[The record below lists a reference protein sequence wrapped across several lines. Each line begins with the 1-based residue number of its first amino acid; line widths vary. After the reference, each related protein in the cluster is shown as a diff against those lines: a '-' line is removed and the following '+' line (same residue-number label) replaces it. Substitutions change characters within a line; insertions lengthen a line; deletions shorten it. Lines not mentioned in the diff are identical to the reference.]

1 MGDFE
6 LASDELMHYG
16 VKRRSGRYPWGS
28 GEHPFQRSGD
38 FLARV
43 NELESDPKFVYVDEN
58 GVWGP
63 KGKEYRGTTGVAHAL
78 GLSSTE
84 LRVQKGLAKDERR
97 AIDVATAKSLVY
109 DKGLS
114 KMEAGRRMGINE
126 SSVRSLLNE
135 ASESRMQAAKNT
147 AEKLKEE
154 VDKKGIIDIGRGTER
169 YLNVSATKMDEARY
183 ILEREGYNIYGMNVP
198 QPTNPGQF
206 TVTKVLAK
214 KDITYPEAYKLMKE
228 GKLEQIDD
236 VYSPDHGTTFVSN
249 KALKPE
255 SISSDRVFVKLS
267 DDVGPD
273 GTKGVERDGVIFV
286 RRGVDDL
293 SLGNSDYAQVR
304 ILVDGNK
311 YLKGMAVYSD
321 DIPKGYDLLVN
332 SNKKTRADAFKD
344 AEDDDENPFG
354 ANITRQGQNT
364 YIGKDG
370 KEHLG
375 AINKL
380 RETGTWDGYD
390 NSTISSQFLGKQSL
404 KLAKNQLNIAYADK
418 VAQYEEIMSYTN
430 PTLKR
435 HLLAEFADNCDSAAA
450 HLEAAALPRQKWH
463 VILPAPSLKDNEVYA
478 PNYRDGETLA
488 LVRYPHGG
496 TFEIPIVKVNN
507 KNPEARK
514 MIGTDAPDAICINSK
529 VAERLSGADF
539 DGDTVMAI
547 PTNSK
552 VAIKSTNQLP
562 GLKNFDPH
570 SEYATTKV
578 KTGKKDADGK
588 DIYDYQVNGRS
599 VKILSKQRTQT
610 EMGKIS
616 NLITDMTIRGATNE
630 ELARAVKHSM
640 VIIDAS
646 KHKLDYKQSYY
657 DNDIATL
664 KQMYQGHYTDDGR
677 YSEGASTLLSRANA
691 KVNVTKRKGS
701 PNTQEMK
708 ETGKKIFKESYE
720 EYILRDKKTGE
731 PLLDKN
737 GNIKTDYRKQKSRQ
751 MYEVDDARKLSA
763 GFPMEEV
770 YADYANHMK
779 ALAQKSRKDIFTVG
793 KTEYI
798 KAAAKK
804 YAQEVA
810 SLNAHLNE
818 ALKNAPRERRAS
830 VIANSR
836 AMAKKNSDPT
846 MTNAEFQKLKAR
858 EMAIAREEVG
868 ASGKGSKIYITD
880 NEWKAIQAGAIS
892 DSKLSQILT
901 KADSDRVKEL
911 ASPASSRQLSSAKQA
926 KIQTMRASGY
936 TIAQIAD
943 DLGISTSTVS
953 KYL

>member
-6 LASDELMHYG
+6 LSSDELMHYG

-43 NELESDPKFVYVDEN
+43 EELESDPEFVYVDTKGE
-58 GVWGP
+58 WGP
-63 KGKEYRGTTGVAHAL
+63 KGKEYKGQTGVAHSL

-126 SSVRSLLNE
+126 STVRSLLDE
-135 ASESRMQAAKNT
+135 VSESRMKAAKNT
-147 AEKLKEE
+147 ADKLREE
-154 VDKKGIIDIGRGTER
+154 VESKGTIDISKGVER
-169 YLNVSATKMDEARY
+169 YLDVSSTKLEEARY
-183 ILEREGYNIYGMNVP
+183 ILEREGYNVYGINVP

-228 GKLEQIDD
+228 GKIEQIDD
-236 VYSPDHGTTFVSN
+236 VYSPDHGTTFISQ
-249 KALKPE
+249 KPLKPE
-255 SISSDRVFVKLS
+255 SISSDRVFVKLA

-286 RRGVDDL
+286 RPGVEDL
-293 SLGNSDYAQVR
+293 SLGNSTYAQVR

-311 YLKGMAVYSD
+311 YLKGMATYSD
-321 DIPKGYDLLVN
+321 DIPDGYDLLVN

-344 AEDDDENPFG
+344 AADDEDNPFG
-354 ANITRQGQNT
+354 SNITRQGQNT

-390 NSTISSQFLGKQSL
+390 NSTISAQMLGKQST
-404 KLAKNQLNIAYADK
+404 KLAKAQLDISYADK
-418 VAQYEEIMSYTN
+418 VAQHDEIMSYTN
-430 PTLKR
+430 ATLKR

-463 VILPAPSLKDNEVYA
+463 VIMPAPSLKDNEVYA
-478 PNYRDGETLA
+478 PNYKDGETLA

-547 PTNSK
+547 PTNSRIK
-552 VAIKSTNQLP
+552 IKSTNQLP
-562 GLKNFDPH
+562 GLKDFDPH

-578 KTGKKDADGK
+578 DTGKKDADGK
-588 DIYDYQVNGRS
+588 PIYDYQVNGRS

-630 ELARAVKHSM
+630 ELARAVRHSM

-664 KQMYQGHYTDDGR
+664 KKMYQGHYLEDGR
-677 YSEGASTLLSRANA
+677 YSEGAATLLSRANA
-691 KVNVTKRKGS
+691 EINVVKRKGS
-701 PNTQEMK
+701 PNMQIMK
-708 ETGKKIFKESYE
+708 ETGKKVYKESYE

-731 PLLDKN
+731 PLRDKD

-751 MYEVDDARKLSA
+751 MYEVDDARELST
-763 GFPMEEV
+763 GSPMEEI

-779 ALAQKSRKDIFTVG
+779 SLAQQSRKEIFTVG
-793 KTEYI
+793 KTEYS
-798 KAAAKK
+798 KEAAKK
-804 YAQEVA
+804 YAQEVS
-810 SLNAHLNE
+810 SLNSHLNE
-818 ALKNAPRERRAS
+818 AEKNAPRERRAS

-836 AMAKKNSDPT
+836 AMAKKNDDPT
-846 MTNAEFQKLKAR
+846 MTNADFQKLKAR
-858 EMAIAREEVG
+858 EMSIAREEVG
-868 ASGKGSKIYITD
+868 ASGKGSRIYITD
-880 NEWKAIQAGAIS
+880 REWEAIQAGAIS
-892 DSKLSQILT
+892 DSKLSRILT
-901 KADSDRVKEL
+901 KADPDRVKQL
-911 ASPASSRQLSSAKQA
+911 ASPSTSKQLSSAKIA
-926 KIQTMRASGY
+926 KIETLRASGY
-936 TIAQIAD
+936 TIAEIAD
-943 DLGISTSTVS
+943 DLGISTTTVS

>member
-1 MGDFE
+1 MGNFE
-6 LASDELMHYG
+6 LSDDELMHYG

-38 FLARV
+38 LLARV
-43 NELESDPKFVYVDEN
+43 DELRSDPKFVYVDEK
-58 GVWGP
+58 GTWGP
-63 KGKEYRGTTGVAHAL
+63 KGKEYTGLTGVAHSL

-84 LRVQKGLAKDERR
+84 LRVQMGLAKDERR

-135 ASESRMQAAKNT
+135 QSESRMQAAKNT
-147 AEKLKEE
+147 ADKLREE
-154 VDKKGIIDIGRGTER
+154 VDRKGVIDIGKGTER
-169 YLNVSATKMDEARY
+169 YLNISATKMDEARY
-183 ILEREGYNIYGMNVP
+183 LLEREGYNIYGMNVP

-214 KDITYPEAYKLMKE
+214 GDISYPEAYKLMKE

-236 VYSPDHGTTFVSN
+236 VYSPDNGNTFISQ
-249 KALKPE
+249 KPLKPE

-321 DIPKGYDLLVN
+321 DIPDGYDLLVN
-332 SNKKTRADAFKD
+332 SNKKTREDAFKD
-344 AEDDDENPFG
+344 AADDDDNPFG
-354 ANITRQGQNT
+354 ANITRQGQNV

-370 KEHLG
+370 KEHVG

-380 RETGTWDGYD
+380 REEGTWDGYD

-404 KLAKNQLNIAYADK
+404 KLAKNQLDIAYADR
-418 VAQYEEIMSYTN
+418 VAQHDEIMSYTN

-478 PNYRDGETLA
+478 PNYKDGETLA

-507 KNPEARK
+507 RNPEARK

-547 PTNSK
+547 PINSRIK
-552 VAIKSTNQLP
+552 IKSTNQLP
-562 GLKNFDPH
+562 GLKDFDPH
-570 SEYATTKV
+570 TEYATTKV
-578 KTGKKDADGK
+578 DTGKKDADGK
-588 DIYDYQVNGRS
+588 PIYDYQVNGRS
-599 VKILSKQRTQT
+599 VKILSKQRTQR
-610 EMGKIS
+610 EMGSIS
-616 NLITDMTIRGATNE
+616 NLINDMTIRGATNE
-630 ELARAVKHSM
+630 EIARAVRHSM

-664 KQMYQGHYTDDGR
+664 KAMYQGHYTDEGK

-691 KVNVTKRKGS
+691 EVNVTKRKGS
-701 PNTQEMK
+701 PNTQIMK
-708 ETGKKIFKESYE
+708 ETGKKVYKESYE

-731 PLLDKN
+731 PLRDKE

-751 MYEVDDARKLSA
+751 MYEVDDARELSA

-779 ALAQKSRKDIFTVG
+779 ALAQQSRKEIYTVG
-793 KTEYI
+793 KTEYR
-798 KAAAKK
+798 KDAAIK
-804 YAQEVA
+804 YAKEVA
-810 SLNAHLNE
+810 SLIAHLNDAE
-818 ALKNAPRERRAS
+818 KNAPRERRAS

-836 AMAKKNSDPT
+836 AMAKKNEDPF
-846 MTNAEFQKLKAR
+846 MTNKDFQKLKAR

-868 ASGKGSKIYITD
+868 ASGKGSKIYISD
-880 NEWKAIQAGAIS
+880 DEWKAIQAGAIS
-892 DSKLSQILT
+892 DSRLSQILT

-926 KIQTMRASGY
+926 KIATMRASGY